1 MQGKVLG
8 VANLDE
14 RMLTVYETG
23 IERKD
28 TPMEIIRHI
37 PEMQRWSESRR
48 LEGKKIAFVPTMGF
62 LHEGHL
68 SLVREGKKRG
78 DVVVVSIFVNPI
90 QFNQQADF
98 ATYPRTLEQ
107 DQRMLEE
114 GGTEALFYPAA
125 PEMYPQG
132 FQTAVEVDKV
142 SQPLCGAFRP
152 GHFRGVATVV
162 AKLFNIV
169 KPHVALFG
177 EKDFQQCVVIKRM
190 VKDLNFDLEIAAM
203 PTVREPDGLA
213 MSSRNARLSPAERHT
228 SLCLSRAL
236 NKAQDLVAHG
246 ERRAAAILQAVQD
259 LIACEGGVRVEYASL
274 CHPETL
280 EEVAEV
286 SGLTVLA
293 LAAWVGDVRLID
305 NRIIG

>member
-1 MQGKVLG
+1 
-8 VANLDE
+8 
-14 RMLTVYETG
+14 
-23 IERKD
+23 
-28 TPMEIIRHI
+28 MEIIHHI

-62 LHEGHL
+62 LHDGHL
-68 SLVREGKKRG
+68 SLVCEGKKRG
-78 DVVVVSIFVNPI
+78 DVLVVSIFVNPI

-98 ATYPRTLEQ
+98 ATYPRSLEQ
-107 DQRMLEE
+107 DQRMLAEA
-114 GGTEALFYPAA
+114 GTDALFYPAA
-125 PEMYPQG
+125 SEMYPEG
-132 FQTAVEVDKV
+132 FQTVVEVDKV

-169 KPHVALFG
+169 KPHIALFG

-190 VKDLNFDLEIAAM
+190 VKDLNFDLEVAAM
-203 PTVREPDGLA
+203 PTVREPDGMA
-213 MSSRNARLSPAERHT
+213 MSSRNARLSPAERHS

-236 NKAQDLVAHG
+236 NKAQDLVAGG

-286 SGLTVLA
+286 AGPTVLA

-305 NRIIG
+305 NCVIE

>member
-1 MQGKVLG
+1 M
-8 VANLDE
+8 
-14 RMLTVYETG
+14 R
-23 IERKD
+23 
-28 TPMEIIRHI
+28 IISHI
-37 PEMQRWSESRR
+37 TDMQRWSETRR

-78 DVVVVSIFVNPI
+78 DVVIVSIFVNPM

-98 ATYPRTLEQ
+98 ATYPRSLEQ
-107 DQRMLEE
+107 DQRMLE
-114 GGTEALFYPAA
+114 GVGTDVLFYPEAQ
-125 PEMYPQG
+125 EIYPQG

-142 SQPLCGAFRP
+142 SQPLCGPFRP

-162 AKLFNIV
+162 AKLFNIT

-190 VKDLNFDLEIAAM
+190 VKDLNFDLEVLPM

-213 MSSRNARLSPAERHT
+213 MSSRNARLSLAERQT
-228 SLCLSRAL
+228 SLCLARAL
-236 NKAQDLVAHG
+236 ARAQDLVTHG
-246 ERRAAAILQAVQD
+246 QRQASTILHAVQET
-259 LIACEGGVRVEYASL
+259 IAREGGVRIEYTSL

-280 EEVAEV
+280 EEVTEV
-286 SGLTVLA
+286 SGPALLA

-305 NRIIG
+305 NRVIG